1 MDSFAA
7 ALADAVVRV
16 KCGPSD
22 RPPAAPPVQALL
34 NSLLEL
40 VPERRSTVAGLCEE
54 EYGPMPQAQTFSS
67 PGSRSR
73 RRR

>member
-7 ALADAVVRV
+7 ALADAIVRV

-22 RPPAAPPVQALL
+22 RLPAAPPVQALL